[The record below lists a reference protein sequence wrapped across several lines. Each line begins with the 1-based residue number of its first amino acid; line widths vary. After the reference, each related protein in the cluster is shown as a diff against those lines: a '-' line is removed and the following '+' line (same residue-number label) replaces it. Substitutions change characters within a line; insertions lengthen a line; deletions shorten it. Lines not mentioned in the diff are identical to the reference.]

1 MTLADERAKKL
12 DVSPADSDG
21 ETLRRCRQAAELIQ
35 RGQYEDAREALG
47 GLWRGTGLRPDVE
60 SLDAPTAATVLLQ
73 VGALSGW
80 LGATRQE
87 GGAQEAAKDLISE
100 SAALF
105 EQAGERAGAALARS
119 DLALCYWREGA
130 YDEARVLLG
139 RSLEELSGADAE
151 RRAVVLLRSVTVEC
165 AAGKLRD
172 ALEILGA
179 SARVLEAC
187 ENHALRGNFHSL
199 YAVTLRRLG
208 ALEGNSEHF
217 DRAIIEHTAA
227 IYHYE
232 LARHERYRAYNENNL
247 ANLLRQIGLY
257 AQAHEH
263 LDRAAAVFS
272 RLKDTGLLAQAD
284 ETRARVFIGEGK
296 YAEAARAIGRS
307 VQVLEKGGAS
317 AILADALTTQG
328 VALARLG
335 ETEKS
340 LDVLRRALRMAEEAG
355 ALANAGRAALTLI
368 EEHGEGRAPTGAE
381 LYELYGR
388 ADELLR
394 ATQDAEDVGRL
405 RACARDVMRKMAGP
419 QPGERGFTMY
429 DLVEE
434 LEERCIEQALEAA
447 GGSVTRAAKLLGLR
461 HQSFIAMLNTRHR
474 KLLHKRSPAE
484 RRLRSIIKETK

>member
-1 MTLADERAKKL
+1 MTLVDGRARKL
-12 DVSPADSDG
+12 DAPPAESEEAILG
-21 ETLRRCRQAAELIQ
+21 RCRAAAEFIQ

-60 SLDAPTAATVLLQ
+60 GLGASTAAAVLLQ

-100 SAALF
+100 SVALY
-105 EQAGERAGAALARS
+105 EREGERAGAALARS

-139 RSLEELSGADAE
+139 RALEGLTESDTE
-151 RRAVVLLRSVTVEC
+151 RKAVVLLRSATVEC
-165 AAGKLRD
+165 AAGKLHD
-172 ALEILGA
+172 ALQILKA

-227 IYHYE
+227 IFHYE
-232 LARHERYRAYNENNL
+232 QARHERYRAYNENNL
-247 ANLLRQIGLY
+247 ASLLRQIGFY
-257 AQAHEH
+257 RQAHEH

-284 ETRARVFIGEGK
+284 ETRARVLIGEGRH
-296 YAEAARAIGRS
+296 AEAARAIERS
-307 VQVLEKGGAS
+307 VRALEKGGGS

-328 VALARLG
+328 VVWARL
-335 ETEKS
+335 
-340 LDVLRRALRMAEEAG
+340 
-355 ALANAGRAALTLI
+355 
-368 EEHGEGRAPTGAE
+368 
-381 LYELYGR
+381 
-388 ADELLR
+388 
-394 ATQDAEDVGRL
+394 
-405 RACARDVMRKMAGP
+405 
-419 QPGERGFTMY
+419 
-429 DLVEE
+429 
-434 LEERCIEQALEAA
+434 
-447 GGSVTRAAKLLGLR
+447 
-461 HQSFIAMLNTRHR
+461 
-474 KLLHKRSPAE
+474 
-484 RRLRSIIKETK
+484 